1 MRPQP
6 PDPGSAAP
14 EHTTTARPGAAGGSL
29 RPAVHRWRLLTA
41 LLAAQFMANID
52 TAIANIAA
60 PAIQS
65 DLGASGGEAG
75 LVVSGYVVAY
85 AVLLVAGARLG
96 GSRGHRRIFLAGM
109 ALFTAASLACALAFD
124 PATLIASRIA
134 QGAGAALMVP
144 QVLSGIQ
151 LYFTGRQR
159 IKALGYYAIALSGGA
174 VAGQALG
181 GVLIAADIL
190 GTGWRPIFLINVP
203 AGLLLLWAAV
213 RVMPADAGEGGASAG
228 TWAAG
233 SGAAAAAASRPGP
246 SAPEYVRPEAVGPGP
261 ARPESARPE
270 PAFLETIPDAAGGP
284 LSSGPGPGAGN
295 PESAHSGPACQ
306 EAASGP
312 AKDAFPS
319 GSGSGSGSGPGSGSG
334 SGSGPAPRPGTTTI
348 VTVPDDVDVHGMA
361 LLATTVLLL
370 IVPLL
375 LGTDAGWPWWMWVC
389 LAAAVPM
396 GAAFRRS
403 QRRRAAR
410 GGRPLIAEEVVRE
423 PAIRWS
429 LAAHGATTMTYFALL
444 FVLAVYLQEGLGR
457 GPAYAGM
464 AMISWVAAFGLAGPL
479 LARVP
484 SRYAVVMPAVGC
496 TVLAG
501 GYAAVWLYLVTG
513 HRTGPPLFL
522 LLGIGGLGLGI
533 SSNSLIARMT
543 FVLPDR
549 YAADLSGVIST
560 NAQLCGALGVAT
572 LGGGYLHLTDGGSAS
587 ATASAHALQAVLATS
602 AVLAVLS
609 ALASQRGGRTRP
621 TEAEPTTPV
630 ALTTTVT
637 TTTTTRPERGDP

>member
-29 RPAVHRWRLLTA
+29 RPAVHRWRLLA
-41 LLAAQFMANID
+41 VLLAAQFMANID

-124 PATLIASRIA
+124 PATLVASRIA

-181 GVLIAADIL
+181 GVLIAANIL

-213 RVMPADAGEGGASAG
+213 RVMPADVGEGTASAG
-228 TWAAG
+228 TRAA
-233 SGAAAAAASRPGP
+233 SSKAAAAASSRPGP
-246 SAPEYVRPEAVGPGP
+246 SAPEYVRPEAVDSGP
-261 ARPESARPE
+261 ACPESARPE
-270 PAFLETIPDAAGGP
+270 PAFLETAPDAAWGP
-284 LSSGPGPGAGN
+284 LSSGPGPGTGAGN

-306 EAASGP
+306 EATSGP
-312 AKDAFPS
+312 ARDAFPS
-319 GSGSGSGSGPGSGSG
+319 GSGSGSD
-334 SGSGPAPRPGTTTI
+334 PAPRPGTTTI
-348 VTVPDDVDVHGMA
+348 VAVPDDVDVHGMA

-389 LAAAVPM
+389 LAAVVPM
-396 GAAFRRS
+396 GAEFRRS

-423 PAIRWS
+423 PVIRWS

-484 SRYAVVMPAVGC
+484 SRYAAVMPAVGC

-533 SSNSLIARMT
+533 SSNALIARMT

-587 ATASAHALQAVLATS
+587 AAASAHALQAVLATS
-602 AVLAVLS
+602 AVLAVLA

-630 ALTTTVT
+630 ATTTTV
-637 TTTTTRPERGDP
+637 TTTRPERGDP

>member
-14 EHTTTARPGAAGGSL
+14 EHLTTARPGAAGGSP
-29 RPAVHRWRLLTA
+29 RPDVHRWRLLA
-41 LLAAQFMANID
+41 VLLAAQFMANID

-60 PAIQS
+60 PAVQR

-109 ALFTAASLACALAFD
+109 VLFTAASLACALAFD
-124 PATLIASRIA
+124 PAVLIASRIA

-151 LYFTGRQR
+151 LHFTGRQR

-203 AGLLLLWAAV
+203 AGLLLLWAAL
-213 RVMPADAGEGGASAG
+213 RVMPADPG
-228 TWAAG
+228 TE
-233 SGAAAAAASRPGP
+233 SSH
-246 SAPEYVRPEAVGPGP
+246 PGP
-261 ARPESARPE
+261 AGTQKTADPDGHS
-270 PAFLETIPDAAGGP
+270 PAP
-284 LSSGPGPGAGN
+284 SPGPA
-295 PESAHSGPACQ
+295 SAPGP
-306 EAASGP
+306 
-312 AKDAFPS
+312 DV
-319 GSGSGSGSGPGSGSG
+319 GSGPGAVTA
-334 SGSGPAPRPGTTTI
+334 AP
-348 VTVPDDVDVHGMA
+348 VPDDVDVRGMA

-403 QRRRAAR
+403 QRRRAAQ
-410 GGRPLIAEEVVRE
+410 GGRPLIAEEVIRE

-484 SRYAVVMPAVGC
+484 SRYAAAMPAVGC
-496 TVLAG
+496 AVLAG
-501 GYAAVWLYLVTG
+501 GYTAVWLYLVTG
-513 HRTGPPLFL
+513 HRTGPALFL

-587 ATASAHALQAVLATS
+587 AAASAHGLQTVLAAS
-602 AVLAVLS
+602 AALAVLS
-609 ALASQRGGRTRP
+609 ALASHRGARP
-621 TEAEPTTPV
+621 HPAEAAPTASAAPGPTPT
-630 ALTTTVT
+630 AT
-637 TTTTTRPERGDP
+637 TTTSPERDDP

>member
-6 PDPGSAAP
+6 PDPGNAVP
-14 EHTTTARPGAAGGSL
+14 EHPTTARPGAAGGPS
-29 RPAVHRWRLLTA
+29 RPAVHRWRLLA
-41 LLAAQFMANID
+41 VLLAAQFMANID

-60 PAIQS
+60 PAVQS

-96 GSRGHRRIFLAGM
+96 GSHGHRRIFLAGM
-109 ALFTAASLACALAFD
+109 TLFTAASLACALAFH
-124 PATLIASRIA
+124 PAVLITSRIA

-151 LYFTGRQR
+151 RYFTGRQR
-159 IKALGYYAIALSGGA
+159 VEALGYYALALSGGA

-203 AGLLLLWAAV
+203 AGLLLLWAAL
-213 RVMPADAGEGGASAG
+213 RVMPADPGAETTRTGPVGAGNSSGTDGHTPASG
-228 TWAAG
+228 PAAG
-233 SGAAAAAASRPGP
+233 
-246 SAPEYVRPEAVGPGP
+246 
-261 ARPESARPE
+261 
-270 PAFLETIPDAAGGP
+270 
-284 LSSGPGPGAGN
+284 SGPGPGA
-295 PESAHSGPACQ
+295 ATA
-306 EAASGP
+306 
-312 AKDAFPS
+312 
-319 GSGSGSGSGPGSGSG
+319 
-334 SGSGPAPRPGTTTI
+334 GPAPDGI
-348 VTVPDDVDVHGMA
+348 DVRGMA

-375 LGTDAGWPWWMWVC
+375 LGSDAGWPWWMWAC
-389 LAAAVPM
+389 LVAAVPT
-396 GAAFRRS
+396 GVAFRRS

-410 GGRPLIAEEVVRE
+410 GGRPLIAEEVIRE

-429 LAAHGATTMTYFALL
+429 LAAHGATTLTYFALL

-457 GPAYAGM
+457 GPAYAGT

-484 SRYAVVMPAVGC
+484 SRYAAAMPVVGC

-501 GYAAVWLYLVTG
+501 GYTAVWLYLVTG
-513 HRTGPPLFL
+513 HRTGPALFL

-533 SSNSLIARMT
+533 SSNALIARMT
-543 FVLPDR
+543 FALPDR

-572 LGGGYLHLTDGGSAS
+572 LGAGYLHLTDGGAAS
-587 ATASAHALQAVLATS
+587 ATASAHALQTVLAAS
-602 AVLAVLS
+602 AVLAALS
-609 ALASQRGGRTRP
+609 APAAHRGAHRP
-621 TEAEPTTPV
+621 AETDPTAPTAPTAPEAAPT
-630 ALTTTVT
+630 AT
-637 TTTTTRPERGDP
+637 TTTHPEGADHDP